1 MSYFLSEV
9 PGVNQARVAEDLE
22 GWIAPDGDAVFVLG
36 DMKPGFTRRFVPGD
50 SLAVSQTLS
59 GPVAAEKLVRFRARI
74 RGPRSAPPMVTALLE
89 PYTLANGQTITL
101 EIDEGAPQVITFQT
115 ADFVDI
121 ANARAREVRD
131 VINAQLA
138 GARAGLNGVGGVE
151 IRSLKQGRRA
161 RVFLQ
166 TGTAPLG
173 LQEWA
178 WFASIRIDGTEHG
191 RVEIRPGETRDLSD
205 VAASLSSGGT
215 PEVSFVLE
223 LGTK

>member
-9 PGVNQARVAEDLE
+9 PGVNQARVADPE
-22 GWIAPDGDAVFVLG
+22 GWIPPDGEAVFVLG
-36 DMKPGFTRRFVPGD
+36 DVKPGFTRRFVPGD
-50 SLAVSQTLS
+50 NLAVFQTLS
-59 GPVAAEKLVRFRARI
+59 APVAAEKLVRFRARI
-74 RGPRSAPPMVTALLE
+74 RGPQSAPPLVTALLE
-89 PYTLANGQTITL
+89 PYALADGQSITL
-101 EIDEGAPQVITFQT
+101 EIDEGAAQVITFQT

-121 ANARAREVRD
+121 ANARATEVRD
-131 VINAQLA
+131 AINAQLV

-173 LQEWA
+173 FQEWA
-178 WFASIRIDGTEHG
+178 WFASIRIDGTEHA

-205 VAASLSSGGT
+205 AAASLSGGGT
-215 PEVSFVLE
+215 PEVRFVLE